1 MTVKLRR
8 ILEAQRKAFHNE
20 APVSSETRIDRL
32 DRCIALIVDHK
43 DELCAAVDRDFGCR
57 SRHVTQMNDMFPS
70 LATLKFVRKNLKK
83 WMRPER
89 RRSPF
94 PMGLLGARSEIHY
107 QPKGVVGIMSPWNV
121 PVNMVFSPLA
131 DVLGAGNRA
140 MVKPSEYNP
149 HTVELL
155 QKLFT
160 DYFEET
166 EVAIISGDASIGAA
180 FAALP
185 LDHLMFTGST
195 AVGKQ
200 VMKAAAENLTPVT
213 LELGGKSPVVV
224 SDSADISEAAEK
236 IMTIKAMNAGQVC
249 ISPDYCFV
257 PRAKLERF
265 VNDCRVVV
273 LEQYPTVADNPDFV
287 SMVNDR
293 NFDRVMD
300 YIEDA
305 REKDGTIEVL
315 GPEGQ
320 NPADG
325 NHRKIPVHLIV
336 KPSNDMA
343 VMQEELFGPVLCVK
357 PYDSIDE
364 CIEFISGR
372 PHPLALYYIGED
384 DDEKDRFIAETT
396 SGGMCINDLAIHFAC
411 DDLPF
416 GGIGP
421 SGMGHYHG
429 REGFR
434 TFSHARSVFLQG
446 PLNLPKLSGTLPPY
460 GDKVDRLLTHMIKR

>member
-1 MTVKLRR
+1 M
-8 ILEAQRKAFHNE
+8 I
-20 APVSSETRIDRL
+20 
-32 DRCIALIVDHK
+32 
-43 DELCAAVDRDFGCR
+43 
-57 SRHVTQMNDMFPS
+57 
-70 LATLKFVRKNLKK
+70 
-83 WMRPER
+83 
-89 RRSPF
+89 
-94 PMGLLGARSEIHY
+94 
-107 QPKGVVGIMSPWNV
+107 
-121 PVNMVFSPLA
+121 
-131 DVLGAGNRA
+131 
-140 MVKPSEYNP
+140 
-149 HTVELL
+149 
-155 QKLFT
+155 
-160 DYFEET
+160 
-166 EVAIISGDASIGAA
+166 
-180 FAALP
+180 
-185 LDHLMFTGST
+185 
-195 AVGKQ
+195 
-200 VMKAAAENLTPVT
+200 
-213 LELGGKSPVVV
+213 
-224 SDSADISEAAEK
+224 
-236 IMTIKAMNAGQVC
+236 
-249 ISPDYCFV
+249 
-257 PRAKLERF
+257 
-265 VNDCRVVV
+265 